1 MKETM
6 ESLSSCDRLNN
17 FAKFKEYLPDVQ
29 IKEININDIPKEA
42 LDFFID
48 KGMQFA
54 DPDRNEPNDFKK
66 FLVLEYGDNDHIYVA
81 IKTKNYSLGEEDD
94 VEESTYF
101 FDIKENKS
109 IGYSEIR
116 YKEDIESEYF
126 KDKPFIGIIRTDK
139 ALKTTGL
146 GTRRMN
152 AMNAISRML
161 YNLPLYSD
169 TVNSPEMKS
178 LWEGLVEKNKAEKF
192 KEDENDR
199 YFMKE

>member
-1 MKETM
+1 MKETI
-6 ESLSSCDRLNN
+6 ESLSSYDKQNN

-48 KGMQFA
+48 RGMQFV
-54 DPDRNEPNDFKK
+54 DPNRNDPNDFKK
-66 FLVLEYGDNDHIYVA
+66 FFVLEYGDNDYIYVA
-81 IKTKNYSLGEEDD
+81 SKTKNYSLGEEED

-101 FDIKENKS
+101 FDIKNNKP

-116 YKEDIESEYF
+116 YKESTESEYF
-126 KDKPFIGIIRTDK
+126 KDKPFIGIIRTDND
-139 ALKTTGL
+139 LKTTGL
-146 GTRRMN
+146 GTRKMN
-152 AMNAISRML
+152 AMNAISWML
-161 YNLPLYSD
+161 YSLPLYSD

-178 LWEGLVEKNKAEKF
+178 LWEGLVKRNKAEKF
-192 KEDENDR
+192 KQDDNDR